1 MSLQKLTYDCFYILF
16 NKHLYN
22 DRSTLFTCLFVTR
35 SWGEMI
41 IRLLYANPFENPKH
55 KKNHFRIISTLK
67 NFLNQ
72 REIDRLQ
79 RLSRDRIT
87 IRNVRKT
94 FYNYPEYIKVF
105 NQKDIREAILNWLDR
120 LDKLDIK
127 KIELNDETKDNIVS
141 LFHYMLLRQCE
152 NIKQMNTSSTSL
164 IRNIFSK
171 QFIENHIKNLSNLK
185 SIQFD
190 FCGGEL
196 NNKIFLEFLRKFSNI
211 CLNLEYLQI
220 NIDKYNSVS
229 PPIKEICSIIK
240 NQRNLKRF
248 KISNDESRTHTFRT
262 AIPQN
267 KLLYDIFLSLDSKK
281 DSLVSL
287 DFVYINFKGVSFENL
302 KGLSNLKYLKFRNC
316 KKITL
321 ENCEELRSSSFELLE
336 LSIQSPKLKSEVKI
350 MMIKYLGGSLRRLM
364 IDKPT
369 ILIIDALLNCS
380 YLETLDIRISSNVT
394 LQVLQNFSKLSNLII
409 KNLNITSSSDCR
421 LDGIFK
427 NLAKNLPTNV
437 KVVSIRCPHSYNNT
451 KQFLDNVHCK
461 LTTINLQ
468 DIKFNNFEPILNY
481 IERSNNNLKFLGI
494 ATLRNEKSN
503 VLKMIEEKGIKV
515 VEFNSIYRGSDYE

>member
-1 MSLQKLTYDCFYILF
+1 
-16 NKHLYN
+16 
-22 DRSTLFTCLFVTR
+22 
-35 SWGEMI
+35 MI

-141 LFHYMLLRQCE
+141 LFHYMLLRQC
-152 NIKQMNTSSTSL
+152 
-164 IRNIFSK
+164 
-171 QFIENHIKNLSNLK
+171 
-185 SIQFD
+185 
-190 FCGGEL
+190 EL

-394 LQVLQNFSKLSNLII
+394 LQVLQNFSKLSNLSI

>member
-41 IRLLYANPFENPKH
+41 TRLLYANPFENPKH
-55 KKNHFRIISTLK
+55 KKNHIRIISTLK

-72 REIDRLQ
+72 REMDQ
-79 RLSRDRIT
+79 LSRNGI
-87 IRNVRKT
+87 IIKNVRKT
-94 FYNYPEYIKVF
+94 FYNYPKYLKVY
-105 NQKDIREAILNWLDR
+105 NQKNIRKVILNW
-120 LDKLDIK
+120 LDIK

-164 IRNIFSK
+164 IRNIFNNR
-171 QFIENHIKNLSNLK
+171 FIENYIKNLSNLK

-190 FCGGEL
+190 FVGGEL
-196 NNKIFLEFLRKFSNI
+196 NNRIFLEFLRKLSNI

-220 NIDKYNSVS
+220 NIDKYNSN
-229 PPIKEICSIIK
+229 PQPIKEICSIIK

-248 KISNDESRTHTFRT
+248 KISNDESRTHAFRT
-262 AIPQN
+262 SNSQN
-267 KLLYDIFLSLDSKK
+267 KLLDDIFLSLYSKK

-287 DFVYINFKGVSFENL
+287 DFVYINFKGVSFFKNL
-302 KGLSNLKYLKFRNC
+302 KCLSNLKYLRFRNC

-321 ENCEELRSSSFELLE
+321 DNCEELRSSSFELLE
-336 LSIQSPKLKSEVKI
+336 LSIQSSKLKSEVKI
-350 MMIKYLGGSLRRLM
+350 MMIEYLGGSLRRLM

-369 ILIIDALLNCS
+369 IPIIDALLNYCS
-380 YLETLDIRISSNVT
+380 CLETLDIKISSNVT
-394 LQVLQNFSKLSNLII
+394 LQVLQNFSKLSKLNI

-421 LDGIFK
+421 DSIFK
-427 NLAKNLPTNV
+427 NLAQNLPTSV
-437 KVVSIRCPHSYNNT
+437 EVVSIRYPRSYNI
-451 KQFLDNVHCK
+451 KQFLDNVHCN

-468 DIKFNNFEPILNY
+468 DNINYKPILDY
-481 IERSNNNLKFLGI
+481 IERSNNHLKFLGI
-494 ATLRNEKSN
+494 ATLENKRSSALKIFRYRSDHKIKIHFQHLSLYYPPCYD
-503 VLKMIEEKGIKV
+503 VLI
-515 VEFNSIYRGSDYE
+515 